1 MNFLCLILLHPV
13 PIGTQ
18 ATVLYIHTS
27 QALAMAPAMSFPVIE
42 GFNFADALSVIFQI
56 DSSEYIELDIP
67 GVTADGVSLFTNTDF
82 ETLGLDGPVL
92 PAGCKLAMVTFNEAP
107 DDIDV
112 PENSDEFTVF
122 FLLDSNHRPVYDDAH
137 GMIYVVTS
145 DSEDPFEIEQML
157 GYAVV
162 YLDFIFEHHFL

>member
-13 PIGTQ
+13 PIDPQSTI
-18 ATVLYIHTS
+18 LYVYTHQT
-27 QALAMAPAMSFPVIE
+27 LAMAPAMSFPVRE
-42 GFNFADALSVIFQI
+42 DFNFTVAVSVINTI
-56 DSSEYIELDIP
+56 NSSEYIEFNIP

-137 GMIYVVTS
+137 GMIYVITS
-145 DSEDPFEIEQML
+145 DSQDPFEIEHMF
-157 GYAVV
+157 GYAAV
-162 YLDFIFEHHFL
+162 YLDFIFENNL

>member
-1 MNFLCLILLHPV
+1 
-13 PIGTQ
+13 
-18 ATVLYIHTS
+18 
-27 QALAMAPAMSFPVIE
+27 MAPAMSFPVRE
-42 GFNFADALSVIFQI
+42 DFNLAYALSFITQI
-56 DSSEYIELDIP
+56 DSSAFVELDIP
-67 GVTADGVSLFTNTDF
+67 GIPTDGMSLFTNSDF

-92 PAGCKLAMVTFNEAP
+92 PANCKLAMVTFNEAP

>member
-1 MNFLCLILLHPV
+1 
-13 PIGTQ
+13 
-18 ATVLYIHTS
+18 
-27 QALAMAPAMSFPVIE
+27 MAPAMSFPVRE
-42 GFNFADALSVIFQI
+42 DFNLARALSFITQI
-56 DSSEYIELDIP
+56 DSSAFVELDIP
-67 GVTADGVSLFTNTDF
+67 GIPTDGMSLFTNSDF

-92 PAGCKLAMVTFNEAP
+92 PANCKLAMVTFNEAP

>member
-1 MNFLCLILLHPV
+1 
-13 PIGTQ
+13 
-18 ATVLYIHTS
+18 
-27 QALAMAPAMSFPVIE
+27 MAPAMSFPAIE
-42 GFNFADALSVIFQI
+42 GFNFTDALNVIVQI
-56 DSSEYIELDIP
+56 DSSEYIELNIP

-82 ETLGLDGPVL
+82 GILGLGGPVL

-122 FLLDSNHRPVYDDAH
+122 FLLDSNNRPVYSDAH

-145 DSEDPFEIEQML
+145 DSQDPFEIEQMF
-157 GYAVV
+157 GYADV
-162 YLDFIFEHHFL
+162 YLDCIFEHHFM

>member
-1 MNFLCLILLHPV
+1 
-13 PIGTQ
+13 
-18 ATVLYIHTS
+18 
-27 QALAMAPAMSFPVIE
+27 MAPAMSFPVRE
-42 GFNFADALSVIFQI
+42 DFNFTVAVSVINTI
-56 DSSEYIELDIP
+56 NSSEYIEFNIP
-67 GVTADGVSLFTNTDF
+67 GVTADGVYLFTNTDF

-122 FLLDSNHRPVYDDAH
+122 FLLDSNNRPVYDDAH

-145 DSEDPFEIEQML
+145 NSDDPFKIEQMF
-157 GYAVV
+157 GYAAV